1 MAAAYEFEFDSFA
14 DSVAGHAAAKGHDP
28 SAQWLG
34 NLRGTGYVV
43 TCDLVT
49 AATMCRMKGG
59 RVIRKP

>member
-1 MAAAYEFEFDSFA
+1 MSAYEFEFGTFEA
-14 DSVAGHAAAKGHDP
+14 SVAGHAEAKRHDP
-28 SAQWLG
+28 TAQWQG